1 MAAAPQGDQES
12 LTTVIGDEKQII
24 AAPDHSQEPS
34 SNEITTAFK
43 QQESGLPDDLEVI
56 IITPTAST
64 ETAVAVKE
72 VREIKREISL
82 SRSILTTCSFRNFE
96 NGSFFSLSP
105 YKVSSVL
112 LVVLSMQVGYTM
124 CDDTR

>member
-24 AAPDHSQEPS
+24 PAPEHSQEPA

-72 VREIKREISL
+72 VGDKKRSLLFIRE
-82 SRSILTTCSFRNFE
+82 
-96 NGSFFSLSP
+96 
-105 YKVSSVL
+105 Y
-112 LVVLSMQVGYTM
+112 
-124 CDDTR
+124 